1 MISWQWTEAKSID
14 YIRGM
19 DSIENGLH
27 VDPWVLITGTYYVLA
42 ILVALGIL
50 LENRNPPK
58 TIAYL
63 LMLFLFPFAGLVIY
77 VLFGQNFRKRK
88 LFSRKGLRDNEKVS
102 EFTSETLQMIQDIE
116 PELESFLG
124 QQLKTAKALMQNENA
139 LLSLNNKVTLLRNGE
154 EKFPA
159 VYEAIESAKHHIH
172 LDYYIIESD
181 SVGIALFDLL
191 AKKAKEGVEV
201 RVIFD
206 DVGSRGLKG
215 KEIKR
220 LRAAGAVLV
229 PFMPVIFPS
238 FTSKA
243 NYRDHRKIVVV
254 DGNIGFVGGINM
266 SNRYRNNGENKLYW
280 RDTHLRLEGDA
291 VKSLQLAFYLNWQ
304 FVHGEYLPIEEAYF
318 PPSEPADLTLTQVAT
333 SGPDSDWAGIMH
345 GFFAAINNAMD
356 YVYITTPYF
365 IPNEALST
373 ALQSAA
379 LAGVDVR
386 VLIPKSA
393 DSRITQAA
401 SLSFVKPLMKAGVR
415 VFLYDKGFIHAKTMV
430 VDDRLSTVGT
440 ANFDNRSFDIN
451 FEVNAFIYDPDI
463 AFELKGHFEEDL
475 SHSEELDLK
484 RWNRRNMGARIVES
498 LARLVAPLL

>member
-1 MISWQWTEAKSID
+1 
-14 YIRGM
+14 M

-27 VDPWVLITGTYYVLA
+27 IDPWVLITGTYYVIA

-63 LMLFLFPFAGLVIY
+63 LMLFLFPFAGLIVY

-88 LFSRKGLRDNEKVS
+88 LFSRKGLKDNEKVA
-102 EFTSETLQMIQDIE
+102 EFTSDTLRMIEAIE

-124 QQLKTAKALMQNENA
+124 QQLKTAKALMKNENA
-139 LLSLNNKVTLLRNGE
+139 LLSLNNKVTVLRNGE

-159 VYEAIESAKHHIH
+159 VYEALLEAKHHIH

-181 SVGIALFDLL
+181 PVGKRLFEIL
-191 AKKAKEGVEV
+191 AQKAQEGVEV

-206 DVGSRGLKG
+206 DVGSRSFSGRDIRK
-215 KEIKR
+215 
-220 LRAAGAVLV
+220 LRASGAILV

-254 DGNIGFVGGINM
+254 DGNVGFVGGINM
-266 SNRYRNNGENKLYW
+266 SNRYQNIGDGSLYW
-280 RDTHLRLEGDA
+280 RDTHLRLEGDS
-291 VKSLQLAFYLNWQ
+291 VKGLQLAFFLNWQ
-304 FVHGEYLPIEEAYF
+304 FVHGEYLPIETEYF

-386 VLIPKSA
+386 VLIPKKA
-393 DSRITQAA
+393 DSKITQAA
-401 SLSFVKPLMKAGVR
+401 SLSFVKPLLKAGVR
-415 VFLYDKGFIHAKTMV
+415 VFLYEKGFVHAKTMV

-451 FEVNAFIYDPDI
+451 FEVNAFVYDPDI
-463 AFELKGHFEEDL
+463 ALEIKGHFLEDL
-475 SHSEELDLK
+475 EDSEEIDLARWSK
-484 RWNRRNMGARIVES
+484 RNIGARILES
-498 LARLVAPLL
+498 LARLIAPLL